1 MQWIASGF
9 LFVRG
14 RTWFHM
20 LDPRARLFLTASMF
34 TLALASHVLEL
45 LVLIGI
51 TCVLVASA
59 KIFRRF
65 SKSMVFAIGL
75 GAFTFVLDY
84 YLLPQKPDP
93 FVIALTYALR
103 LFAVVSVSSLYF
115 LTTTPD
121 ELELVMKWLKFPSD
135 FVMIFVI
142 AVRFVPVLL
151 LDALQIMDAQR
162 SRGLEFDKG
171 GLMQRARNT
180 IPLLVPL
187 IAVAVNR
194 SLDLAEAM
202 DSRAY
207 GAVKRTTSLYSL
219 KFRSVDYSVSLT
231 VLAMGALGFY
241 IVLFTSLANAV

>member
-14 RTWFHM
+14 RSWFHR
-20 LDPRARLFLTASMF
+20 LDPRSRLLLTATMF
-34 TLALASHVLEL
+34 ILALASRVAEL
-45 LVLIGI
+45 LVLIAV
-51 TCVLVASA
+51 TVLLVTSA
-59 KIFRRF
+59 RTLRRY
-65 SKSMVFAIGL
+65 SKSMAFAAGL
-75 GAFTFVLDY
+75 SAFTFVLDFFI
-84 YLLPQKPDP
+84 LPQKPDP
-93 FVIALTYALR
+93 FANALTYALR
-103 LFAVVSVSSLYF
+103 LFAVVSISSVYF

-151 LDALQIMDAQR
+151 LDAVQIMDAQR

-171 GLMQRARNT
+171 GLLQRARNT

-207 GAVKRTTSLYSL
+207 GAKKRPSSLYGLSYKWTDYL
-219 KFRSVDYSVSLT
+219 ISVA
-231 VLAMGALGFY
+231 VLALGAIGLYVALFASPPG
-241 IVLFTSLANAV
+241 VL